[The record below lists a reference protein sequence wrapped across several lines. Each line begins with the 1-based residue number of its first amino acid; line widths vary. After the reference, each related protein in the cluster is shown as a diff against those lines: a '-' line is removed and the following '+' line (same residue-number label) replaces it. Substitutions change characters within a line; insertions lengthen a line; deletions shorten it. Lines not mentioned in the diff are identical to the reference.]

1 MNIGRI
7 IQKTALIFLMG
18 VIMTFLFILLVECE
32 NPDVWNFGS
41 LGALVIIELA
51 ILAGGLL
58 LSALLYGFGEIIICL
73 QDIRDLVNSI

>member
-7 IQKTALIFLMG
+7 IQKTALIFLMS
-18 VIMTFLFILLVECE
+18 VIMTFIFILLVESE

-73 QDIRDLVNSI
+73 QDIRDIVNSI